1 MIIVRVPFR
10 VSLFGGGTD
19 FKHFYS
25 NKKSS
30 VVSFSIDKYCYVNVR
45 KLLPYFGFKY
55 RVSWSLIQETS
66 SVEEITHPSIR
77 ACLDYLNINDGLE
90 IHTVGDLPA
99 RSGLGSSSSFTAAM
113 LASLYIYKNK
123 SYSNSEIAD
132 QTIHIEQKI
141 LKENVGIQ
149 DQIQVCLGGFNVT
162 TIFQDSTYST
172 LSLNNTSE
180 FVRLIDQSLILVYTG
195 ISRYSSN
202 IHSLNDKNIDK
213 SLKQKS
219 LDKIHS
225 IANTFSEHL
234 INHKA
239 DFKIFS
245 DLMQESWE
253 AKVSSF
259 PDNELRQRLLA
270 IYDKGIKSGATCGK
284 LLGAGGGG
292 FYAFF
297 VEKEKQ
303 DKFIFS
309 MKEFICVPCSIAF
322 SGVQKVHHDNL

>member
-19 FKHFYS
+19 FKYFYS
-25 NKKSS
+25 NKRAS
-30 VVSFSIDKYCYVNVR
+30 VISFSIDKYCYVNVR

-66 SVEEITHPSIR
+66 SISEITHPSIR
-77 ACLDYLNINDGLE
+77 ACLDYLKIKDGLE

-113 LASLYIYKNK
+113 LASLYMYKNK
-123 SYSNSEIAD
+123 TFSNSEIAD
-132 QTIHIEQKI
+132 QTIHIEQNI

-162 TIFQDSTYST
+162 TIFQDSSYST
-172 LSLNNTSE
+172 LSLNNTSN
-180 FVRLIDQSLILVYTG
+180 FVRAIDESLILVYTG
-195 ISRYSSN
+195 IARYSSKV
-202 IHSLNDKNIDK
+202 HSLNDENIDK

-219 LDKIHS
+219 LDKINS
-225 IANTFSEHL
+225 IANIFSEHL
-234 INHKA
+234 LSHKA

-245 DLMQESWE
+245 ELMQESWQ

-259 PDNELRQRLLA
+259 PDNELRRNLLE
-270 IYDKGIKSGATCGK
+270 IYDKGIKSGASCGK

-297 VEKEKQ
+297 VEKEIQ
-303 DKFIFS
+303 GQFISS
-309 MKEFICVPCSIAF
+309 MKEFICVPCSISF
-322 SGVQKVHHDNL
+322 SGIQKIQHDQF